1 MQSPFE
7 HGEVFVLDDGGE
19 TDLDLG
25 NYERFLSVSLT
36 KDSNLSTGKIYQSVI
51 ERERVGE
58 YLGKTV
64 QVVPHVSDGAY
75 LPRIVSVVFISDY
88 FNQEDS
94 LFFQFVC
101 VVFMFMC
108 QTAIQEWILR
118 VAKTPVSRFSK
129 SASESVDNP
138 DEPPEV
144 CIVELGGTLG
154 DIESM
159 PFVEALRQL
168 QENLGYKNVRIA
180 CLLLISLFLLY
191 GILIIFLICM

>member
-1 MQSPFE
+1 MLFISLIPLIRKTHYFP
-7 HGEVFVLDDGGE
+7 G
-19 TDLDLG
+19 
-25 NYERFLSVSLT
+25 LSVL
-36 KDSNLSTGKIYQSVI
+36 
-51 ERERVGE
+51 
-58 YLGKTV
+58 YL
-64 QVVPHVSDGAY
+64 
-75 LPRIVSVVFISDY
+75 
-88 FNQEDS
+88 
-94 LFFQFVC
+94 C
-101 VVFMFMC
+101 FMC

>member
-1 MQSPFE
+1 MVRTKNYICDVHIIDSFKQ
-7 HGEVFVLDDGGE
+7 E
-19 TDLDLG
+19 THYFPD
-25 NYERFLSVSLT
+25 LSVL
-36 KDSNLSTGKIYQSVI
+36 
-51 ERERVGE
+51 
-58 YLGKTV
+58 YL
-64 QVVPHVSDGAY
+64 
-75 LPRIVSVVFISDY
+75 
-88 FNQEDS
+88 
-94 LFFQFVC
+94 C
-101 VVFMFMC
+101 FMC